1 MFTRDSGVRDTIGI
15 RVIKKTIIAVIIL
28 AAFAGA
34 VTYKFYS
41 KKHRMIE
48 QETYISIRATELF
61 KAFEE
66 NESSANTKY
75 LNRVIE
81 VTGMVSEVFANQE
94 NNTVVILKSDDPLFG
109 ISCTLEHSA
118 VDLNP
123 GNSIVLKGICTG
135 YLSDVVLTHCV
146 LVKP

>member
-1 MFTRDSGVRDTIGI
+1 
-15 RVIKKTIIAVIIL
+15 
-28 AAFAGA
+28 
-34 VTYKFYS
+34 
-41 KKHRMIE
+41 MIE

-81 VTGMVSEVFANQE
+81 VTGIVSEVFANQE
-94 NNTVVILKSDDPLFG
+94 NNTVVILKSDDLLFG

-118 VDLNP
+118 ADLNP